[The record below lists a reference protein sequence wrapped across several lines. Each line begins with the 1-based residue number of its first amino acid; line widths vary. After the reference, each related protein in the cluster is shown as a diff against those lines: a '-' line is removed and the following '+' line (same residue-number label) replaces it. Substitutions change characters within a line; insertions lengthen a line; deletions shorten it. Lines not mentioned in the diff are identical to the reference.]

1 LARDVTVEE
10 GFGEHDP
17 GPDCDG
23 LTFVDFV
30 DRYGAPDW
38 ESDPYGV
45 TFPGGETVAEF
56 DVRVGATLSQVIR
69 RHPGGT
75 IVVVCHGGVIDR
87 IFRWGGGKPAG
98 SFAIGPQVLEVG
110 IAGTFCEDVEH
121 LGVAWRMV
129 KRRKLGA
136 QGLGQTRQVGDG
148 KGDVEFRHD
157 SLTGCQWRQATLRR
171 LPA

>member
-87 IFRWGGGKPAG
+87 IFRSLLRAPA
-98 SFAIGPQVLEVG
+98 
-110 IAGTFCEDVEH
+110 AGTFELH
-121 LGVAWRMV
+121 TAN
-129 KRRKLGA
+129 
-136 QGLGQTRQVGDG
+136 T
-148 KGDVEFRHD
+148 
-157 SLTGCQWRQATLRR
+157 SLTEFVHVGPGRWR
-171 LPA
+171 